1 MKIKLLP
8 KFILSLGVIGVI
20 LTIAIS
26 LFSYRSSRSYL
37 ENLYAQRVMTNSNSI
52 ADMMSVSDVKKI
64 LAEGGDKTEE
74 YSEMVTLFDKLKKDG
89 YIRVADIA
97 KRLKVTAVT
106 VRKDFKALEEQGLL
120 FRTHGS
126 ACPVNPHVADRSVQL
141 KELENRVQKEKIAQA
156 ATQLLEEND
165 SVIIATGSTI
175 MAFAE
180 KIVPK
185 GTLNV
190 VTPSLKVSMLL
201 SAVGNVNII
210 QLGGVVH
217 KKSLSV
223 RGTSPLISME
233 EFSCSKLFIGADGI
247 NEEYG
252 VTNSNLEEAQLNRE
266 MMKAASKTIVLVDSS
281 KFSRKG
287 FGRICPLSQIH
298 TVVTD
303 GGIHASTVRMLEEQG
318 VEVIIAE

>member
-1 MKIKLLP
+1 MTQI
-8 KFILSLGVIGVI
+8 
-20 LTIAIS
+20 IS
-26 LFSYRSSRSYL
+26 I
-37 ENLYAQRVMTNSNSI
+37 AQRH
-52 ADMMSVSDVKKI
+52 KYI
-64 LAEGGDKTEE
+64 L
-74 YSEMVTLFDKLKKDG
+74 DKLKKDG

-97 KRLKVTAVT
+97 KSLKVTAVT

-252 VTNSNLEEAQLNRE
+252 VTNS
-266 MMKAASKTIVLVDSS
+266 K
-281 KFSRKG
+281 
-287 FGRICPLSQIH
+287 
-298 TVVTD
+298 
-303 GGIHASTVRMLEEQG
+303 
-318 VEVIIAE
+318 

>member
-1 MKIKLLP
+1 MTQI
-8 KFILSLGVIGVI
+8 
-20 LTIAIS
+20 IS
-26 LFSYRSSRSYL
+26 I
-37 ENLYAQRVMTNSNSI
+37 AQRH
-52 ADMMSVSDVKKI
+52 KYI
-64 LAEGGDKTEE
+64 L
-74 YSEMVTLFDKLKKDG
+74 DKLKKDG

-97 KRLKVTAVT
+97 KSLKVTAVT

-126 ACPVNPHVADRSVQL
+126 ACPVNPHVADRRAVQL

-201 SAVGNVNII
+201 SAVGTSTSSSWEVSYTKNRSRYAEPPRSSRWKSSPVRN
-210 QLGGVVH
+210 
-217 KKSLSV
+217 SLSAP
-223 RGTSPLISME
+223 T
-233 EFSCSKLFIGADGI
+233 
-247 NEEYG
+247 
-252 VTNSNLEEAQLNRE
+252 
-266 MMKAASKTIVLVDSS
+266 
-281 KFSRKG
+281 
-287 FGRICPLSQIH
+287 
-298 TVVTD
+298 
-303 GGIHASTVRMLEEQG
+303 ASTKNT
-318 VEVIIAE
+318 A

>member
-1 MKIKLLP
+1 MTQI
-8 KFILSLGVIGVI
+8 
-20 LTIAIS
+20 IS
-26 LFSYRSSRSYL
+26 I
-37 ENLYAQRVMTNSNSI
+37 AQRH
-52 ADMMSVSDVKKI
+52 KYI
-64 LAEGGDKTEE
+64 L
-74 YSEMVTLFDKLKKDG
+74 DKLKKDG

-97 KRLKVTAVT
+97 KSLKVTAVT
-106 VRKDFKALEEQGLL
+106 IRKDFKALEEQGLL

>member
-1 MKIKLLP
+1 MTQI
-8 KFILSLGVIGVI
+8 
-20 LTIAIS
+20 IS
-26 LFSYRSSRSYL
+26 I
-37 ENLYAQRVMTNSNSI
+37 AQRH
-52 ADMMSVSDVKKI
+52 KYI
-64 LAEGGDKTEE
+64 L
-74 YSEMVTLFDKLKKDG
+74 DKLKKDG

-97 KRLKVTAVT
+97 KSLKVTAVT

-210 QLGGVVH
+210 QL
-217 KKSLSV
+217 
-223 RGTSPLISME
+223 
-233 EFSCSKLFIGADGI
+233 
-247 NEEYG
+247 
-252 VTNSNLEEAQLNRE
+252 
-266 MMKAASKTIVLVDSS
+266 
-281 KFSRKG
+281 
-287 FGRICPLSQIH
+287 
-298 TVVTD
+298 
-303 GGIHASTVRMLEEQG
+303 
-318 VEVIIAE
+318 

>member
-1 MKIKLLP
+1 MTQI
-8 KFILSLGVIGVI
+8 
-20 LTIAIS
+20 IS
-26 LFSYRSSRSYL
+26 I
-37 ENLYAQRVMTNSNSI
+37 AQRH
-52 ADMMSVSDVKKI
+52 KYI
-64 LAEGGDKTEE
+64 L
-74 YSEMVTLFDKLKKDG
+74 DKLKKDG

-97 KRLKVTAVT
+97 KSLKVTAVT

-223 RGTSPLISME
+223 RGTRDRPALYHHRRRHQRRVRRNQ
-233 EFSCSKLFIGADGI
+233 F
-247 NEEYG
+247 
-252 VTNSNLEEAQLNRE
+252 Q
-266 MMKAASKTIVLVDSS
+266 
-281 KFSRKG
+281 
-287 FGRICPLSQIH
+287 FGRSAAEPRNDES
-298 TVVTD
+298 
-303 GGIHASTVRMLEEQG
+303 G
-318 VEVIIAE
+318 VKNDRTGRFV